1 MAKTNNSFGEKFK
14 NKGEI
19 AELAFLYI
27 HKQNAVSLVDD
38 KFSRKVDTDFI
49 VINEPKNG
57 VWDYNSNKQF
67 VRCEVKQDNRCG
79 DTGNLFLEDKTVRL
93 ETGNE
98 EDGWIKTCRA
108 NELWYFDTINQRFFV
123 FDFPKLMV
131 YYQNNSN
138 KLREPKPFY
147 DREDNAN
154 KYGKLYSIEKDKAH
168 ALKKIVPIDNEDG
181 IKDECERYLK
191 LFNKKA
197 DKKIISQSIYDT
209 ARFVEALIFING
221 GEPQVYN
228 KCFGNYEID
237 NYIIRHRN
245 TKCVQNAVDTLK
257 GVFS

>member
-49 VINEPKNG
+49 VINEPENG
-57 VWDYNSNKQF
+57 IWDYNSSKQF
-67 VRCEVKQDNRCG
+67 VRCEVKQDNRIWK
-79 DTGNLFLEDKTVRL
+79 TNNLFLEYKTVRL
-93 ETGNE
+93 GTRKE

-108 NELWYFDTINQRFFV
+108 NELWYFDTMFHIFYV
-123 FDFPKLMV
+123 LDFPKLMV

-138 KLREPKPFY
+138 ELYEPEPFY

-154 KYGKLYSIEKDKAH
+154 KYGKLYSVKDDKAH
-168 ALKKIVPIDNEDG
+168 ALKKIVFIDDVDG
-181 IKDECERYLK
+181 IDEECNRYLE
-191 LFNKKA
+191 LLAKKA

-257 GVFS
+257 EVFS